1 MLKKKTTRNQR
12 KQQKPANKT
21 ATSANAKHSTGT
33 PAANI
38 TLNPTIK
45 SAQTAFML
53 FELILG
59 LMVKI

>member
-1 MLKKKTTRNQR
+1 MLRKKTTRNQR

-45 SAQTAFML
+45 TSSNGIHA
-53 FELILG
+53 I
-59 LMVKI
+59 